1 MPASSAWIL
10 FFSTSEIILMF
21 LALFSTEWCDGG
33 IISSSRSMSSGL
45 LGGVEY
51 TSLLSNEK
59 QVFKYILDFY
69 VCHEE
74 LKYGFHWCDFDDTA
88 SHLHQ
93 NNDCVPLGPYNN
105 SYNNKYHI
113 YQIIIIMIIIVI
125 MFITAR
131 IGWPCS
137 LPYVNLTSLALLV
150 ILPEQGL
157 CQKHCFLNNYYC
169 QNWGLYWLMQPA
181 SSDFIQMI
189 SALGLN
195 ISGWL

>member
-1 MPASSAWIL
+1 
-10 FFSTSEIILMF
+10 
-21 LALFSTEWCDGG
+21 
-33 IISSSRSMSSGL
+33 
-45 LGGVEY
+45 
-51 TSLLSNEK
+51 
-59 QVFKYILDFY
+59 
-69 VCHEE
+69 
-74 LKYGFHWCDFDDTA
+74 
-88 SHLHQ
+88 
-93 NNDCVPLGPYNN
+93 
-105 SYNNKYHI
+105 
-113 YQIIIIMIIIVI
+113 MIIFFT
-125 MFITAR
+125 MFIIVR

-195 ISGWL
+195 ISGWLMFLVIFLGGQTPCSSVKRGEMIFCLKNLVTKWLQVVPSGLPCQIFQIVYSSHRRWFCWMASSYCSLLSML